1 MKARWSVR
9 ESDQFMVEQ
18 FSRALHISESLSS
31 ILSSRG
37 IRSVPEAY
45 RFLDP
50 RISHLQSPFAMKG
63 MREAVI
69 RIRRAVE
76 RGERVGIFADSDLDG
91 ITSLAVA
98 LQLLERFRLE
108 VHVRYPVGNEN
119 YGLTEEIIDEMRE
132 EGVTLLLTL
141 DSGIRDV
148 SEIASARQY
157 GIDAIVCDHHEPD
170 VILPD
175 AIVVNPKQ
183 DDCRYPFKDLAGV
196 GVAFKLC
203 HAVLMS
209 YCQSYDVPFLLITRD
224 DDTLW
229 AVRMLNGVCEAINE
243 YATIDDLGSFIESD
257 EAGTVVYD
265 DLGKDINIQE
275 LLHQRT
281 SYRLSDL
288 VSSAEASSTL
298 TLDEIGDLFSLR
310 KEFYHRK
317 IDFLTAIFAEMEY
330 THTPKIKDFLHS
342 VIGLVA
348 LGTIAD
354 IVPLVGEN
362 RTLVS
367 QGMQSLVETEHLGM
381 SYLLRNY
388 DIISSKVISWSI
400 APLLNAPGR
409 FGETEL
415 IARFFI
421 EKEQRAVESIVDA
434 MVQLNEER
442 KSIVSAFFEKIL
454 CDIEAGAIDTTS
466 PVFFVRADIPEGLSG
481 LVANRISETLNKPV
495 IVVSQI
501 GESEY
506 VKGSGR
512 ALEAFNFLSFVEPFA
527 HLFERYG
534 GHEQAFG
541 FTARLTVLDEI
552 QRCVEQSASGSY
564 GEERFLEVDLEIP
577 LDVVDMDFVRSL
589 SVFEPHG
596 HQNGEITFLSRGVEI
611 TDYRPIGRGGNH
623 GIYVLKGAP
632 SLEAVGWNKA
642 AIMEEFSR
650 SGRADMV
657 YHLEL
662 HTFNGLVS
670 PRLVILDMGQAS

>member
-1 MKARWSVR
+1 MKPQWSVR
-9 ESDQFMVEQ
+9 EPDRFMVEQ
-18 FSRALHISESLSS
+18 FSGTLHISEFLSS
-31 ILSSRG
+31 ILSVRG
-37 IRSVPEAY
+37 IRTVPEAF
-45 RFLDP
+45 RFISP
-50 RISHLQSPFAMKG
+50 RISHLHSPFSMKG

-69 RIRRAVE
+69 RIRRVIE
-76 RGERVGIFADSDLDG
+76 QGERVGIFADSDLDG

-98 LQLLERFRLE
+98 LQLLERFGVE

-119 YGLTEEIIDEMRE
+119 YGLTGEVIDEMRE

-148 SEIASARQY
+148 SEIASARQC

-170 VILPD
+170 AVLPD

-183 DDCRYPFKDLAGV
+183 EDCPYPFKDLAGV
-196 GVAFKLC
+196 GVALKLC

-209 YCQSYDVPFLLITRD
+209 YCQSYDVPFFLITRD

-229 AVRMLNGVCEAINE
+229 AARIFNGVCEAIIDH
-243 YATIDDLGSFIESD
+243 ATIDDIGLFIESD
-257 EAGTVVYD
+257 GTGTVVYD
-265 DLGKDINIQE
+265 DLGNDVDIQA
-275 LLHQRT
+275 LLRQRT

-288 VSSAEASSTL
+288 VSSAETSSTR
-298 TLDEIGDLFSLR
+298 TLDEIGALFSLR
-310 KEFYHRK
+310 REFYHRK
-317 IDFLTAIFAEMEY
+317 IDFLTAIFAELEY
-330 THTPKIKDFLHS
+330 AHTPKIRDFLHS

-367 QGMQSLVETEHLGM
+367 QGMQSLAATEHFGM

-388 DIISSKVISWSI
+388 DTVSSKVIAWNI

-421 EKEQRAVESIVDA
+421 EKEQRAVEGIVDA

-442 KSIVSAFFEKIL
+442 KSIVSAFYEKTRG
-454 CDIEAGAIDTTS
+454 DIEAGTIDATS

-495 IVVSQI
+495 IVVSPI

-512 ALEAFNFLSFVEPFA
+512 ALEAFNFLSFVKPFA

-541 FTARLTVLDEI
+541 FTARIAVLDEI
-552 QRCVEQSASGSY
+552 QKWVEQSAGGSY
-564 GEERFLEVDLEIP
+564 GADRFMEVDLEIP
-577 LDVVDMDFVRSL
+577 LAVVDMDFVRSL

-611 TDYRPIGRGGNH
+611 AGYRRIGREGNH
-623 GIYVLKGAP
+623 GIYVLRGAP
-632 SLEAVGWNKA
+632 SVEAVGWNKA
-642 AIMEEFSR
+642 DIMGEFSR
-650 SGRADMV
+650 NGRADIV

-662 HTFNGLVS
+662 HSYNGLVS
-670 PRLVILDMGQAS
+670 PRLVILDMDQAS

>member
-1 MKARWSVR
+1 MKAQWSIR
-9 ESDQFMVEQ
+9 EPDQFEVKQ
-18 FSRALHISESLSS
+18 LSGVLRISEFISS
-31 ILSSRG
+31 ILSARG
-37 IRSVPEAY
+37 IRTVPEAS
-45 RFLDP
+45 RFISP

-63 MREAVI
+63 MQEAVI
-69 RIRRAVE
+69 RIRRAIDQ
-76 RGERVGIFADSDLDG
+76 GERVGIFADSDLDG

-98 LQLLERFRLE
+98 LQLFERFRVE
-108 VHVRYPVGNEN
+108 VHLRYPVGNEN
-119 YGLTEEIIDEMRE
+119 YGLTEEIIDEMRK

-148 SEIASARQY
+148 SEIASARQC
-157 GIDAIVCDHHEPD
+157 GIDVIVCDHHEPD
-170 VILPD
+170 VITPD

-183 DDCRYPFKDLAGV
+183 DDCRYLFKDLAGV

-209 YCQSYDVPFLLITRD
+209 YCQSYDVPFLLLTRD

-229 AVRMLNGVCEAINE
+229 AARVLNGVCETITDHG
-243 YATIDDLGSFIESD
+243 TIDDLASFIES
-257 EAGTVVYD
+257 ERAGTVVYD
-265 DLGKDINIQE
+265 DLGEDIDIQCF
-275 LLHQRT
+275 LHQRT

-288 VSSAEASSTL
+288 VSSAESSGSL
-298 TLDEIGDLFSLR
+298 SLDEIGALFSLR
-310 KEFYHRK
+310 KDVYHRK
-317 IDFLTAIFAEMEY
+317 IDFVTAIFAEMEY
-330 THTPKIKDFLHS
+330 AHTPKIRDFLHS

-367 QGMQSLVETEHLGM
+367 QGMQSLAATEHLGM

-388 DIISSKVISWSI
+388 DTVSSKLISWSI

-415 IARFFI
+415 VARFFI
-421 EKEQRAVESIVDA
+421 EKEQRAIKSIVDA

-442 KSIVSAFFEKIL
+442 KSIVSSFIDKIH

-466 PVFFVRADIPEGLSG
+466 AVFFVRADIPEGLSG
-481 LVANRISETLNKPV
+481 LVANRISESLKKPV
-495 IVVSQI
+495 IVVSPI

-541 FTARLTVLDEI
+541 FTARTVVLDEI
-552 QRCVEQSASGSY
+552 QRSVEQSASGSY
-564 GEERFLEVDLEIP
+564 GVGRILEVDLEIP

-596 HQNGEITFLSRGVEI
+596 HQNGEIIFLSRGVEI
-611 TDYRPIGRGGNH
+611 ADYRRIGRGGNH
-623 GIYVLKGAP
+623 GMYVIKGSP

-642 AIMEEFSR
+642 VLMEEFSR

-662 HTFNGLVS
+662 HAFNGLVS
-670 PRLVILDMGQAS
+670 PRLVILDMDQAS